1 MCYGWKRVGVLDV
14 DVRVSRVTFRSPFS
28 RVEPPVCECG
38 TRSEVRIMAED
49 GSCKRVKS
57 SLECARRSETEMNTI
72 SSIIHRTKQK

>member
-1 MCYGWKRVGVLDV
+1 MCYGWKRVGVLNV

-57 SLECARRSETEMNTI
+57 SLECATRTETEMNTV
-72 SSIIHRTKQK
+72 SSINLLTKQK